1 MNALAVLLVLSSC
14 ATHAAWNLMAKRSSR
29 TTAFFWMGAVLCL
42 LPLAPAFVLA
52 GGIDVLRSAPPRLWL
67 MLPVTGLSMCTY
79 YGCLAAAYRHGDVS
93 VAYPLVR
100 TTPIFVLVLA
110 GMILG
115 QRPSALAVAGIVL
128 VVAGCFVLPL
138 ERLGFGP
145 GGFSLR
151 AYANRTSFWALGAA
165 LGSTGYTLVDDLA
178 MEALREAAPGVR
190 GAFVYECLQYGLL
203 AVGLLVVSLVTD
215 GRRKL
220 AEAARGEKLRA
231 LLVGALVFVTYMLIL
246 WAYANAEKVAYVAGL
261 RQLSIL
267 LGVAGGMLFFGEKG
281 GRPRLVAAAV
291 IVAGLIM
298 IGFAR

>member
-1 MNALAVLLVLSSC
+1 MNTLAVVLVLSSC
-14 ATHAAWNLMAKRSSR
+14 VTHAGWNLIAKRSSR
-29 TTAFFWMGAVLCL
+29 TTAFFWLGSVVSLVL
-42 LPLAPAFVLA
+42 LAPVFLLV
-52 GGIDVLRSAPPRLWL
+52 GGIDVLRAAPVRLW
-67 MLPVTGLSMCTY
+67 MLVPVTGLSMCVY

-110 GMILG
+110 GMMLG
-115 QRPSALAVAGIVL
+115 QRPSALAVAGILL

-138 ERLGFGP
+138 ERVGLGP

-151 AYANRTSFWALGAA
+151 SYANRTSFWALGAA
-165 LGSTGYTLVDDLA
+165 LGSTGYTLADDLA
-178 MEALREAAPGVR
+178 MDAMHRVAPGLR
-190 GAFVYECLQYGLL
+190 GAFVYECLQYALL
-203 AVGLLVVSLVTD
+203 AVGLLIVSLITD
-215 GRRKL
+215 GRDKL
-220 AEAARGEKLRA
+220 AGAVRGEKLRS
-231 LLVGALVFVTYMLIL
+231 LLVGSLVFVTYMLIL

-281 GRPRLVAAAV
+281 GRPRLLAAAV
-291 IVAGLIM
+291 IVAGLVM